1 MGALMYRCPTTSHH
15 VKTAIDTEPTVLAR
29 MRNVKISV
37 SCPHCIEGHKIPA
50 SEMYFEG
57 LPSWPAAAFSQFE
70 IALTLARPTQP
81 SLRRKA
87 KSGSNLQLKP
97 TPLRAETARPYELIK
112 SRPLMSRT
120 ANVPTTL
127 SSSTTRTLNAITS
140 TDTRA

>member
-15 VKTAIDTEPTVLAR
+15 VKTAIDTEPAVLAR

-70 IALTLARPTQP
+70 IALTFASSDAAKCRQEAEKWFQP
-81 SLRRKA
+81 A
-87 KSGSNLQLKP
+87 IEAD
-97 TPLRAETARPYELIK
+97 PLEGGNGKGLI
-112 SRPLMSRT
+112 S
-120 ANVPTTL
+120 
-127 SSSTTRTLNAITS
+127 
-140 TDTRA
+140 